1 MTPLPHEDGV
11 PGRDPLCQRMLADLA
26 PVGLAPGTQEG
37 YLRSVRHLTA
47 QYGLPPDR
55 LTEQQVRDY
64 FLPLKEG
71 RGLAPGTLSVA
82 FSGIKFFSTHTV
94 PRDRKTLKMVRVPE
108 PKTLPDVLTIAEVRR
123 LIDAVRKPHLQTFF
137 WTLYSLGRRLSE
149 GLHLQVGDLD
159 SQRML
164 VHVHRGKGAKD
175 RYVPLPAPT
184 LTRLRQHWRT
194 HRHPLWL
201 FPAPRSRRRSTEG
214 VGPLERS
221 TVQDALARVVEGLHL
236 PKAVSTHTLRHS
248 YATHLLE
255 AGVNLRLIQHD
266 LGHNSLKTTMVDL
279 HVTALGQ
286 ERARALIEGVMAG

>member
-11 PGRDPLCQRMLADLA
+11 PGLDALCQRMLADLA
-26 PVGLAPGTQEG
+26 LVGLAPGTREG
-37 YLRSVRHLTA
+37 YVRSVRHLTA

-55 LTEQQVRDY
+55 LTEQQVRDH
-64 FLPLKEG
+64 FLHLKEG

-82 FSGIKFFSTHTV
+82 FSGIKFFYTHTV
-94 PRDRKTLKMVRVPE
+94 PRDWKTLKMVRVPK
-108 PKTLPDVLTIAEVRR
+108 PKILPDVLTIAEVRR

-137 WTLYSLGRRLSE
+137 WTVYSLGLRLQE
-149 GLHLQVGDLD
+149 GLHLQVGDID

-164 VHVHRGKGAKD
+164 VHVHLGKGSKD

-201 FPAPRSRRRSTEG
+201 FPAPRSQRRYGDG
-214 VGPLERS
+214 VGPMERS
-221 TVQDALARVVEGLHL
+221 TVQNAMSRVVEELNFR
-236 PKAVSTHTLRHS
+236 KAVSTHTLRHS

-255 AGVNLRLIQHD
+255 AGVNLRLIQHY
-266 LGHNSLKTTMVDL
+266 LGHSSLKTTMVYL

-286 ERARALIEGVMAG
+286 ERARALIEGVMAE